1 MQIFLK
7 KRNNSFRLLSTKFM
21 KYKIMKEQH
30 KKVFTS
36 LSFQKR
42 SREEVVKLQ
51 KSDPFYAEHF
61 T

>member
-1 MQIFLK
+1 
-7 KRNNSFRLLSTKFM
+7 M

>member
-1 MQIFLK
+1 
-7 KRNNSFRLLSTKFM
+7 M

-42 SREEVVKLQ
+42 SREEAVKLQ